1 MLRGNLRI
9 KMAEKQLRHMH
20 VLCMYGQ
27 ILRRSAGKLVP
38 FCIVFAIRAIVQIWA
53 HYTRVSILHE
63 FCIEFAKYL
72 EIAQIVGQT
81 SVPLY
86 IGLSKYRISILGS
99 FLLFAETPLM
109 RRQKYGCASAHLRT
123 VPLGPFR
130 GHVSLLP
137 WRFLPGPVAMDMD
150 YPRPAPTTIHY
161 RSRCAPL
168 FLYIYS
174 WALPPVWSGRYL
186 IHIPIG
192 RSAAQFAAAPC
203 NSFCVHVQS
212 LNIRSLFFIIV

>member
-1 MLRGNLRI
+1 M
-9 KMAEKQLRHMH
+9 
-20 VLCMYGQ
+20 
-27 ILRRSAGKLVP
+27 
-38 FCIVFAIRAIVQIWA
+38 
-53 HYTRVSILHE
+53 SILHE

-99 FLLFAETPLM
+99 FLSFAETPLM

-186 IHIPIG
+186 VDIPIG

-203 NSFCVHVQS
+203 NSFCLHVHGHH
-212 LNIRSLFFIIV
+212 IRDYIAGDTHLCVVTYSHVCPWSIKRW